1 MSEDTKS
8 IQEKMDKTIN
18 VLKQDLDTIRAG
30 RANPGILN
38 KVMVEYYGT
47 PTPLSQVGNVSIPE
61 ARTILIQPWDKSL
74 LKEIE
79 KAIQKSDIGLNP
91 NNDGQAIRLSIPQ
104 LTEDRRKELKREIE
118 KKGEDAKI
126 AIRAIRRD
134 GVDNA
139 KDQKK
144 SGELTEDDLKDVEKK
159 IQNITDKHTDEI
171 DNIVELKSKEI
182 MEV

>member
-1 MSEDTKS
+1 MSEDTKI
-8 IQEKMDKTIN
+8 IQEKMAKTIN
-18 VLKQDLDTIRAG
+18 VFKEDLGTIRAG
-30 RANPGILN
+30 RANPAILN
-38 KVMVEYYGT
+38 KVMVDYYGT
-47 PTPLSQVGNVSIPE
+47 PTPLTQVGNVSIPD
-61 ARTILIQPWDKSL
+61 ARSIMIQPWDKSL

-91 NNDGQAIRLSIPQ
+91 NNDGQVIRLSIPS
-104 LTEDRRKELKREIE
+104 LTEDRRKELKKEVE
-118 KKGEDAKI
+118 KKGEDSKI

-134 GVDNA
+134 AVDKA

-144 SGELTEDDLKDVEKK
+144 AGELTEDDLKDREKE

-171 DNIVELKSKEI
+171 DKIVELKSKEI

>member
-1 MSEDTKS
+1 MSEGTKS
-8 IQEKMDKTIN
+8 IQEKMAKTIN
-18 VLKQDLDTIRAG
+18 VFKEDLGTIRAG
-30 RANPGILN
+30 RANPAILN

-47 PTPLSQVGNVSIPE
+47 PTPLSQVGNISIPE

-79 KAIQKSDIGLNP
+79 KAIQKSDIGINP
-91 NNDGQAIRLSIPQ
+91 NNDGQVIRLSIPP
-104 LTEDRRKELKREIE
+104 LTEDRRKELKREAE

-126 AIRAIRRD
+126 AIRSIRRD
-134 GVDNA
+134 AVDKA

-144 SGELTEDDLKDVEKK
+144 SGELTEDDLKDLEKE

-171 DNIVELKSKEI
+171 DKIIELKSKEI

>member
-47 PTPLSQVGNVSIPE
+47 PTPLSQVGNISIPE